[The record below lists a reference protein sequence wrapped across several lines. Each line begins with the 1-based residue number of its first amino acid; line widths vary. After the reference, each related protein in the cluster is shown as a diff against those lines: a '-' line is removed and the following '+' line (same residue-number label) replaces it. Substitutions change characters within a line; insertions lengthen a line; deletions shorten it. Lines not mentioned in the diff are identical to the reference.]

1 MRLEG
6 LGAAARIIGNVPQS
20 ARRLKASPR
29 NRERPMDAWHD
40 LFRRK
45 FPIALHAKFPFRR
58 KMQKEQARMARY
70 GDGSKPISIN
80 FNGMNIHLPA
90 VLWFTRYQ
98 GYDS

>member
-1 MRLEG
+1 MAESSLLDDVDVEAPLLWDRDDNV
-6 LGAAARIIGNVPQS
+6 GAAAAG
-20 ARRLKASPR
+20 
-29 NRERPMDAWHD
+29 
-40 LFRRK
+40 RK
-45 FPIALHAKFPFRR
+45 CAVAPGVGRH
-58 KMQKEQARMARY
+58 